1 MNQEIARLM
10 ITDESD
16 LQEILDS
23 MAPKMEL
30 DLDMPHPPMES
41 VEDMVMHMRKMI
53 DQGYS
58 DEQIIEIHPEM
69 KSFFDS
75 KVEENGD
82 PEQDNQE

>member
-1 MNQEIARLM
+1 
-10 ITDESD
+10 
-16 LQEILDS
+16 
-23 MAPKMEL
+23 
-30 DLDMPHPPMES
+30 
-41 VEDMVMHMRKMI
+41 MVMHMRKMI